1 MVTARNPVHAALF
14 LVLSFFSCGAI
25 WLLLQAEFLAI
36 TLVLVYVGAVMVLF
50 LFVVM
55 MLDINLDVVRKG
67 FWRNLPVAAFVGVV
81 IVIEMALVLFSMFSR
96 VYQADAP
103 TMPPDFSNTAALGK
117 LMFTDYIYPLEIAAA
132 ILLVAMVAAIA
143 LTLRSRKDAEHQN
156 PADQVRVRP
165 ADRLSLVKMPAEPK
179 DR

>member
-1 MVTARNPVHAALF
+1 MAPIHENADNADGKKNRAQHQ
-14 LVLSFFSCGAI
+14 I
-25 WLLLQAEFLAI
+25 
-36 TLVLVYVGAVMVLF
+36 VGKREAHRSLGSAGI
-50 LFVVM
+50 LTS
-55 MLDINLDVVRKG
+55 DSRSAG
-67 FWRNLPVAAFVGVV
+67 RNLPVAAFVGVV

-143 LTLRSRKDAEHQN
+143 LTLRSRKDAKHQN

-165 ADRLSLVKMPAEPK
+165 
-179 DR
+179 